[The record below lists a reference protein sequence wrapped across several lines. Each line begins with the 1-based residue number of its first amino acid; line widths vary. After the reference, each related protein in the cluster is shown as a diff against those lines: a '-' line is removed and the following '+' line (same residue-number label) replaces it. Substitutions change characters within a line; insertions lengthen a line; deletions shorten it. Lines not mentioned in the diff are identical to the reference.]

1 MVSERLMI
9 GIGAAV
15 LALWVLFRAARAADE
30 IRRFGPGPWLR
41 SRFSFDPEN
50 GRLIGIL
57 LLILSAFLAMRRWGG
72 VDGYWFSL
80 W

>member
-1 MVSERLMI
+1 MVSEKLLI
-9 GIGAAV
+9 GIGAAA
-15 LALWVLFRAARAADE
+15 LALWVFYHAARAVDE
-30 IRRFGPGPWLR
+30 MYRFGPGPWFR

-57 LLILSAFLAMRRWGG
+57 LLLLAMAAAMRRWNG
-72 VDGYWFSL
+72 VDGYWFSY